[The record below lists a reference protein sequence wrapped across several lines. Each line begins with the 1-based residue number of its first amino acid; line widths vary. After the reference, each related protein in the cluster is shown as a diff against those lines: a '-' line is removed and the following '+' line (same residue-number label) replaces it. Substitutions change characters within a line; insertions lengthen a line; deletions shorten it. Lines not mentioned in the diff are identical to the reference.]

1 MQLDQ
6 PIMTFTILAAVKMLF
21 YFFAG
26 QLKLLLKIQLFVN
39 NISISYVYVFNTLRK
54 NKNNEQLYFQIFT
67 SLEVSCFYYLNYFH
81 FVFLLLNF
89 LGNFLKI
96 ILDVSVYQ
104 HFRSVRYIFFLILY
118 NKAGT
123 VATSKY
129 ERDENR
135 NLNHFCIYIYIMVI
149 PAHV

>member
-1 MQLDQ
+1 
-6 PIMTFTILAAVKMLF
+6 
-21 YFFAG
+21 
-26 QLKLLLKIQLFVN
+26 LFVN

-67 SLEVSCFYYLNYFH
+67 SLEVSCF
-81 FVFLLLNF
+81 LLFELLSFCFSTAELPRKLFENH
-89 LGNFLKI
+89 I
-96 ILDVSVYQ
+96 TVYQ